1 MVQQF
6 HFWVFYL
13 RMRTLA
19 GKDIQTAMFIAALF
33 TMAKAMEA
41 TKGSCMDEWIK
52 MWYVYTMKCY

>member
-52 MWYVYTMKCY
+52 M